1 MMVPLS
7 EIIRIG
13 LELSMKE
20 ENLKDCLG
28 CFLPFG
34 FKIYQDKHCLHIRQR
49 ERKCLFYWK
58 NSVLTV
64 RNILHNI

>member
-7 EIIRIG
+7 ESISIG

-20 ENLKDCLG
+20 DNLKDCLG

-49 ERKCLFYWK
+49 FPSANCKLVSLR
-58 NSVLTV
+58 
-64 RNILHNI
+64 I